1 MPQAPATF
9 SYEHEG
15 DRQFATTLARG
26 LEVLRCFTP
35 LEPLLG
41 NKEISVRTGLPKPT
55 VSRLTYTLTKLGYLR
70 HNMRL
75 GKYQLGSA
83 VLSIGYPLLAS
94 MNVRQVARPLMKELA
109 DYCNGSVSMGVRD
122 RLNMVYVESC
132 RSGNGITTLP
142 DIGTSVPISQSVIGR
157 AFLSACTPPER
168 ESVLNQ
174 MKVKEPEAHRKFRPS
189 IDKALDDIRMRG
201 FCASTGELRREV
213 YAVAPRCAARST
225 ARSCRSTASSR
236 LHGEEGQLEDDLG
249 PRLVMVRNIE
259 ASIGFTSSGHRRFPN
274 SEETPTQESFRIS
287 ARSTRRPRRSSFRAA
302 IAAISCSRLG
312 AGGGVALTR
321 VPPTCRGAPALT
333 RSGASR
339 RSRAGVPRNAAA
351 IVIVVTRRHAGP
363 GELGVSVAP
372 ILATAGVAGIAIGF
386 GAQSLI
392 KDYFNG
398 FFLLLDDQIRQGDV
412 VQVADRSG
420 LVEQVTLR
428 YVRLRDLDGH
438 VHFVPNG
445 EIKVVTNR
453 TREYATALVEIGIA
467 YREDPDEAIGVMRE
481 VAAACAPIRTGA
493 RASPTSQRSWA
504 SRNGATRR

>member
-1 MPQAPATF
+1 MGAPEPAVPLSQPAATF

-157 AFLSACTPPER
+157 AFLAACTPPER
-168 ESVLNQ
+168 EAVLNH
-174 MKVKEPEAHRKFRPS
+174 MKVKEPESHRKYRPS
-189 IDKALDDIRMRG
+189 IDKGLEDIRARG

-213 YAVAPRCAARST
+213 HAVGVPMRRT
-225 ARSCRSTASSR
+225 VD
-236 LHGEEGQLEDDLG
+236 GEIVAFNCIVPAFIVKKGQLEDDLG
-249 PRLVMVRNIE
+249 PRLVAMVRNIE
-259 ASIGFTSSGHRRFPN
+259 AS
-274 SEETPTQESFRIS
+274 
-287 ARSTRRPRRSSFRAA
+287 
-302 IAAISCSRLG
+302 LG
-312 AGGGVALTR
+312 L
-321 VPPTCRGAPALT
+321 
-333 RSGASR
+333 
-339 RSRAGVPRNAAA
+339 
-351 IVIVVTRRHAGP
+351 H
-363 GELGVSVAP
+363 
-372 ILATAGVAGIAIGF
+372 
-386 GAQSLI
+386 
-392 KDYFNG
+392 
-398 FFLLLDDQIRQGDV
+398 
-412 VQVADRSG
+412 
-420 LVEQVTLR
+420 
-428 YVRLRDLDGH
+428 
-438 VHFVPNG
+438 
-445 EIKVVTNR
+445 
-453 TREYATALVEIGIA
+453 
-467 YREDPDEAIGVMRE
+467 
-481 VAAACAPIRTGA
+481 
-493 RASPTSQRSWA
+493 
-504 SRNGATRR
+504 